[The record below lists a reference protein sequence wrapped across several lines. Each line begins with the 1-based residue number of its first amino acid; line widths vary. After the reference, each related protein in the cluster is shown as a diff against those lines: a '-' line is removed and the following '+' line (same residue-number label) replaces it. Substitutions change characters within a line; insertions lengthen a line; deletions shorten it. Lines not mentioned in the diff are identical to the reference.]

1 MIICVCHGINDRALD
16 TVVRAGASSLREVGD
31 ACGAGT
37 DCGQCCRDILSRLK
51 ERGTKVRQPGHEVA
65 PLSK

>member
-1 MIICVCHGINDRALD
+1 MIICLCHGINDRALD
-16 TVVRAGASSLREVGD
+16 TIVESGAKSLREVGD

-37 DCGQCCRDILSRLK
+37 DCGQCCRDILKHLRSN
-51 ERGTKVRQPGHEVA
+51 ESNVSDHEEKA

>member
-1 MIICVCHGINDRALD
+1 MIVCVCHGINDRALN
-16 TVVRAGASSLREVGD
+16 TIVESGANTMREVGD

-37 DCGQCCRDILSRLK
+37 DCGQCCREILDRLRQTSRDRSREDK
-51 ERGTKVRQPGHEVA
+51 A

>member
-1 MIICVCHGINDRALD
+1 MIVCVCHGVNDRALN
-16 TVVRAGASSLREVGD
+16 TVIDSGAQSLREVGD

-37 DCGQCCRDILSRLK
+37 DCGQCCRDIVKKLRDRAASVSDRP
-51 ERGTKVRQPGHEVA
+51 ERA

>member
-1 MIICVCHGINDRALD
+1 MIVCVCHGINDRALE
-16 TVVRAGASSLREVGD
+16 TVVQSGAQTLREVGD

-37 DCGQCCRDILSRLK
+37 DCGQCCRDIVQRL
-51 ERGTKVRQPGHEVA
+51 RQRAASVSDRIEKA